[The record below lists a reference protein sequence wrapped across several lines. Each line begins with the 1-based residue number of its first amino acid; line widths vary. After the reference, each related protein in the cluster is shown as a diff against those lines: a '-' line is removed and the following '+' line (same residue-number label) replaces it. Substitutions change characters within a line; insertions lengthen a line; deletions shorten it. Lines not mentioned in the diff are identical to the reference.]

1 MVVAVSNAVTMA
13 VAVVM
18 AEPLDLMDVMAAGA
32 SLGVPALAA
41 GDRDA
46 PLGRKAAVEAA
57 AASPATGRRALG
69 RWFIAP
75 WLRPLAAAV
84 NVAEAE
90 AEAVVVAV
98 VLALAVTVQKLS

>member
-1 MVVAVSNAVTMA
+1 MAVSNAVTMA

-46 PLGRKAAVEAA
+46 RLGRTAAVEAA
-57 AASPATGRRALG
+57 AASPATGQSAISRRDHRG
-69 RWFIAP
+69 RGDRRGSERAIGGRARLQARTCSP
-75 WLRPLAAAV
+75 CPG
-84 NVAEAE
+84 
-90 AEAVVVAV
+90 
-98 VLALAVTVQKLS
+98 